1 VTTESS
7 AVLGTVA
14 PQYDAVKTAF
24 EATLASGLE
33 KGGHFAVF
41 RNGSVLVDI
50 WGGLT
55 ADGTKAI
62 KIDCLYSVFS
72 ASKALSSLCV
82 AMLVDRGKL
91 DYEAPVA
98 NYWPE
103 FACRGK
109 SGFSIGHLMSHQVGL
124 MGVSAPTTIEDFYGH
139 DRVAA
144 LLADQKPDFGPGYW
158 GYHPLTFGTL
168 ADEIVRRSDGRTM
181 SQFFNEE
188 LGAIAGG
195 DAYLG
200 LPQEADHR
208 HSGVER
214 NPDLSTPQYDSPM
227 PGPFMNSMTNPP
239 IDADWGN
246 QRIFRAAGQPGA
258 GASANARGL
267 ARIFASMLDTDAP
280 LISLKTFTEASCERI
295 VGIDRG
301 SGGIGRYAAGF
312 RLNVGTMGSNP
323 DAFGHAGLGGSV
335 VFVDPARRWA
345 VAYTTC
351 RVINP
356 SWQGIDP
363 RLAIL
368 LRALYECEGKLEGGT
383 ACDRSRGR

>member
-1 VTTESS
+1 MITETS
-7 AVLGTVA
+7 AVFGSVA
-14 PQYDAVKTAF
+14 PRYETVRTAF
-24 EATLASGLE
+24 KATLDSGLE

-41 RNGSVLVDI
+41 RNGSALVDI

-55 ADGTKAI
+55 ADGTQTI
-62 KIDCLYSVFS
+62 KEDSLYSVFS
-72 ASKALSSLCV
+72 ATKALSSLCV
-82 AMLVDRGKL
+82 ALLVDRGIL

-103 FACRGK
+103 FTRNGK
-109 SGFSIGHLMSHQVGL
+109 SGFSVGHLMSHQVGL
-124 MGVSAPTTIEDFYGH
+124 MGVSAATTIEDFYAH
-139 DRVAA
+139 DGVVA
-144 LLADQKPDFGPGYW
+144 LLANQEPDFEPGAW

-168 ADEIVRRSDGRTM
+168 ADEIVRRADGRTM
-181 SQFFNEE
+181 SQFFIEE

-195 DAYLG
+195 DAYLR

-208 HSGVER
+208 HCGVEK

-246 QRIFRAAGQPGA
+246 QRSFREAGQPGA

-267 ARIFASMLDTDAP
+267 ARIFASILDTEDP
-280 LISLKTFTEASCERI
+280 LISPDTFAQASQERV
-295 VGIDRG
+295 VGMDRG

-323 DAFGHAGLGGSV
+323 DSFGHAGLGGSV
-335 VFVDPARRWA
+335 VFADPARRLA
-345 VAYTTC
+345 IAYTTC

-368 LRALYECEGKLEGGT
+368 LRALYECEGPLGGGAT
-383 ACDRSRGR
+383 